1 MVAPAP
7 DVPALLN
14 AAATPAAAHAPGTT
28 PAATVPLLLL
38 GGTFDPVH
46 YGHLRLAAD
55 LARTLA
61 PVEVRLVPARDPP
74 HRGAPAA
81 STAQRLAML
90 QAALARFPQLG
101 LDTRELGREGKSY
114 TVLTLDAL
122 RREMPHRPIA
132 LVLGADAF
140 LGLPQWHRWREIFDL
155 AHVIVVERPGVALA
169 IGDLPPQ
176 LRDEWHR
183 RVCRDAAWR
192 QRPAGAIVPEHVS
205 PQAVSSTALR
215 AALARGDPAAVRRLL
230 PPDVLAYIEAN
241 RLYRPPSPDAP

>member
-1 MVAPAP
+1 
-7 DVPALLN
+7 LN
-14 AAATPAAAHAPGTT
+14 AAATRAADDHRAGAR
-28 PAATVPLLLL
+28 ATVPLLLL

-55 LARTLA
+55 LARALA

-81 STAQRLAML
+81 SAAQRLAML
-90 QAALARFPQLG
+90 RIALARFPG
-101 LDTRELGREGKSY
+101 LEVDTRELGREGKSY

-140 LGLPQWHRWREIFDL
+140 LGLPQWHRWREVLDL
-155 AHVIVVERPGVALA
+155 AHVIVVERPGVELA
-169 IGDLPPQ
+169 IDDLPPQ

-192 QRPAGAIVPEHVS
+192 QRPAGAIVPEQVS
-205 PQAVSSTALR
+205 PQAISSTAIR
-215 AALARGDPAAVRRLL
+215 AALARDDPAAVRRLL